1 MTSTSR
7 GRRARFATWTV
18 AALVVADASPAAAHG
33 IGERGDLPLPLWQV
47 AWGAGIA
54 VAISFAAIGALWHT
68 PRLRTAAEGRPMPAF
83 VERMARAATL
93 LARLLVLTLSVLA
106 VWSAFAGSDSPNR
119 NLAPVTFYVVLWVG
133 GQVSSAMLGDV
144 WPAVSPIDT
153 VAAAASWLRRR
164 LGRESPSAPPDQAP
178 EQPATHWP
186 AAAGVLAFLWLELAY
201 HDPGNPR
208 IVGGAIVAASTV
220 LLLGALRQG
229 RRWLR
234 TADPLGALFGL
245 LAALA
250 PFEHDADGTLR
261 LRPPFVGLSRLVP
274 RRGTV
279 ALVLVTLG
287 GTGFDGVARTSWW
300 GGITADRSPWGVTT
314 LHTVALLAVIGL
326 ASLLYLGA
334 TRASG
339 RITGDAPSVVADR
352 YVASLLPITLAY
364 AVAHYFS
371 LLVFE
376 GQRFVIV
383 LSDPLARGWDLLGT
397 ATWRVDYRLV
407 EPTAIAWVQV
417 GAIVAGHVLGVAAAH
432 DRAIEASDARTA
444 LRGQYPLLAV
454 MVAYTVGGLLLLLN
468 A

>member
-1 MTSTSR
+1 M
-7 GRRARFATWTV
+7 V
-18 AALVVADASPAAAHG
+18 AALVLADAGPAAAHG
-33 IGERGDLPLPLWQV
+33 VGERGDLPLPLWQV

-54 VAISFAAIGALWHT
+54 VAISFAAIGALWHM
-68 PRLRTAAEGRPMPAF
+68 PRLRAAAEGRLVPAF
-83 VERMARAATL
+83 AERTARAAAL

-133 GQVSSAMLGDV
+133 GQVGSAVLGDV
-144 WPAVSPIDT
+144 WPRVSPIDT
-153 VAAAASWLRRR
+153 LAAAAGWLRRR
-164 LGRESPSAPPDQAP
+164 MGGETPAGGASIERD
-178 EQPATHWP
+178 ATHRP

-208 IVGGAIVAASTV
+208 VVGGAIVVAGA
-220 LLLGALRQG
+220 LLLAGALRYG

-250 PFEHDADGTLR
+250 PFERGERGLR
-261 LRPPFVGLSRLVP
+261 VHPPFVGLARVTP

-287 GTGFDGVARTSWW
+287 GTTFDGVARTAWW
-300 GGITADRSPWGVTT
+300 GRLAADRSPWSVTA
-314 LHTVALLAVIGL
+314 LHTVGLVAVVGAVALLYV
-326 ASLLYLGA
+326 GA
-334 TRASG
+334 TRASA
-339 RITGDAPSVVADR
+339 RITGDEPTVVADR
-352 YVASLLPITLAY
+352 YVASLLPIALAY
-364 AVAHYFS
+364 AIAHYFS

-376 GQRFVIV
+376 GQRFLIV

-397 ATWRVDYRLV
+397 AAWRVDYRLI
-407 EPTAIAWVQV
+407 EPTTIAWVQV
-417 GAIVAGHVLGVAAAH
+417 GAIVLGHVLGVAAAH

-444 LRGQYPLLAV
+444 LRGQYPLLAA
-454 MVAYTVGGLLLLLN
+454 MVLYTVGGLLLLLN